1 MKLML
6 GMPDK
11 AQSEVVVAGQVGEEG
26 VAMVEVAEV
35 LGAEVDVGAGVE
47 DTLKLDG

>member
-6 GMPDK
+6 GMPGK
-11 AQSEVVVAGQVGEEG
+11 EQSEVVVAGQVGEEG
-26 VAMVEVAEV
+26 VDLVEVAEV

-47 DTLKLDG
+47 DILRLDG